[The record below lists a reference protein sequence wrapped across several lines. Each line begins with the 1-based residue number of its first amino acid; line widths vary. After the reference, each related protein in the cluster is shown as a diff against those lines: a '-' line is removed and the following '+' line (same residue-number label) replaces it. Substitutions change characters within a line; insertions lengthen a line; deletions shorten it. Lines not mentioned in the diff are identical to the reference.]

1 MKVAMLI
8 GLLCLVL
15 KPSIA
20 LGQPIF
26 YSLDSLLIYATGKS
40 KSIQSGT
47 LRFDQAKQAKLAAIA
62 GIPDLSGGASF
73 SYTNNTRLP
82 VNLFPAEIFGGE
94 KGTFREVQS
103 GIQYVSNGNVYVDLK
118 LFNLAA
124 WENLRLSKLNIETT
138 QSDNRIT
145 LKNLQSNIAS
155 SYFNIVNLQ
164 EQLKAARQNAMV
176 ADTLFQI
183 ATQKYQQGIGKPQ
196 DVNETKSN
204 YLNSQET
211 ARQVEFL
218 IRQQYN
224 ALKILCD
231 IPDQDSILIGQF
243 INDVETPQVPQVPQ
257 VVHNRLEVFNSLMK
271 EKMAWSSYR
280 QARFALLPTVS
291 LFWSNTSQQFNTRS
305 TLFDQDVRWIPSS
318 FLGVKLNWNIPSAQ
332 AVAQISK
339 TRYDYS
345 LAKLN
350 TEHLQNKMDIEAKQ
364 LSNDYLKAVSQTQAY
379 REIFRLKRDT
389 YTKNLGLYDAGLI
402 GLDQVMNNYNALIN
416 SHYSLISSTIS
427 VLLAEANIALNN
439 NPK

>member
-1 MKVAMLI
+1 MEMAKLI
-8 GLLCLVL
+8 GLLYLL
-15 KPSIA
+15 FGPSIV
-20 LGQPIF
+20 LGQQVF
-26 YSLDSLLIYATGKS
+26 FSLDSLLVYATGKN

-73 SYTNNTRLP
+73 TYTNNTRLP

-124 WENLRLSKLNIETT
+124 WENLRLSKLNIEAT

-145 LKNLQSNIAS
+145 LKNLQNNIAAN
-155 SYFNIVNLQ
+155 YFNIVNLQ
-164 EQLKAARQNAMV
+164 EQLKAMRQNAMI
-176 ADTLFQI
+176 ADTLLRI
-183 ATQKYQQGIGKPQ
+183 ATHKYQQGLGKPQ
-196 DVNETKSN
+196 DVNEAQSN
-204 YLNSQET
+204 HLNSRET
-211 ARQVEFL
+211 ARQLEFL
-218 IRQQYN
+218 ITQQYN
-224 ALKILCD
+224 YLKILCD

-243 INDVETPQVPQVPQ
+243 IDNVETPRIPQ
-257 VVHNRLEVFNSLMK
+257 VVPNRLEVFNGLMK

-318 FLGVKLNWNIPSAQ
+318 FLGVKLNWNIPSSQ
-332 AVAQISK
+332 AIAQISK
-339 TRYDYS
+339 TRNDYALS
-345 LAKLN
+345 KLN
-350 TEHLQNKMDIEAKQ
+350 TEHLQSKMEIEAKQ
-364 LSNDYLKAVSQTQAY
+364 LVNDYHKAASQAQTN
-379 REIFRLKRDT
+379 REVFRLKRDT
-389 YTKNLGLYDAGLI
+389 YTKNLSLYNAGLI
-402 GLDQVMNNYNALIN
+402 GLDQVMNNYNALVN
-416 SHYSLISSTIS
+416 SHYNLISASIS

>member
-1 MKVAMLI
+1 
-8 GLLCLVL
+8 
-15 KPSIA
+15 
-20 LGQPIF
+20 
-26 YSLDSLLIYATGKS
+26 
-40 KSIQSGT
+40 
-47 LRFDQAKQAKLAAIA
+47 
-62 GIPDLSGGASF
+62 
-73 SYTNNTRLP
+73 
-82 VNLFPAEIFGGE
+82 
-94 KGTFREVQS
+94 
-103 GIQYVSNGNVYVDLK
+103 
-118 LFNLAA
+118 
-124 WENLRLSKLNIETT
+124 
-138 QSDNRIT
+138 
-145 LKNLQSNIAS
+145 
-155 SYFNIVNLQ
+155 
-164 EQLKAARQNAMV
+164 
-176 ADTLFQI
+176 LFQI
-183 ATQKYQQGIGKPQ
+183 ATQKYQQGLGKPQ

-204 YLNSQET
+204 YLTSQET

-243 INDVETPQVPQVPQ
+243 INDVEAPQIPQVAP
-257 VVHNRLEVFNSLMK
+257 NRLEVFNSLMK

-339 TRYDYS
+339 TRYDHS
-345 LAKLN
+345 LTKLN
-350 TEHLQNKMDIEAKQ
+350 TEHLQSKMEIEAKQ
-364 LSNDYLKAVSQTQAY
+364 LSNDYLKAASQTQTY

-389 YTKNLGLYDAGLI
+389 YTKNLGLYNAGLI
-402 GLDQVMNNYNALIN
+402 GLDQVMNNYNALVN
-416 SHYSLISSTIS
+416 SHYNLISSTIS